1 MAIEEIVDADTL
13 DIFLCLNQ
21 GLVGIDRISDREF
34 CRRCLK
40 TVRWTQ
46 SAAAGYLLWDSNFI
60 TGRWDCKRPEI
71 AQSAYNYSE
80 IEYHYQRLVMHPMK
94 QACRFMEE
102 AAAKFKMCRCKLEQ
116 FYSKEALS
124 QIETSFVEIL
134 DFLNYLN
141 KVLPKYEGAGCS
153 NYTVT
158 HKGLSVTRRLC
169 YKVKKLINIFQPVL
183 DKHSAPGQRYNL
195 LDHHLP
201 LLHIQQSTHKKYDS
215 NDSEDSDTII

>member
-21 GLVGIDRISDREF
+21 GLVGIDRISGREF
-34 CRRCLK
+34 CRHCLK

-60 TGRWDCKRPEI
+60 TGRWNC
-71 AQSAYNYSE
+71 Q
-80 IEYHYQRLVMHPMK
+80 IEFHYQRLVMHPM
-94 QACRFMEE
+94 QQTRRFMEE

-134 DFLNYLN
+134 DFLNYLK

-183 DKHSAPGQRYNL
+183 DKHSAPGHRYNL

-201 LLHIQQSTHKKYDS
+201 LVHSLESTHKKYDS
-215 NDSEDSDTII
+215 DDSEDSDTII